1 MKKLLPLAF
10 FLVAI
15 MTLFLIFPVAAQSVN
30 VNTVISQ
37 GNTVFIGEQG
47 LDVSSF
53 CSPSCQIGWWAP
65 GASIASSSPD
75 QQYSISSPST
85 FFVSPATF
93 GSYPGSWY
101 LLPSKT
107 QAFIVADPQLALRVQ
122 DTSVSVDVTNGWVY
136 RGDTIGF
143 QIDSNLYAISQRT
156 GGGYAL
162 VTIYVQP
169 PTGGTYAALYDS
181 SGKLN
186 RIDDIQI
193 QSNPTYTLGI
203 WDTSNS
209 LYPAG
214 KYTIW
219 AECDVNH
226 IYDNYGISGKT
237 ITPQISLLDQEQN
250 PLIRA
255 GVPTTNTLVPTT
267 TVRAATT
274 ITVTV
279 TTTVP
284 VTAESTPPPVMTTS
298 APLQTTSAALAT
310 VTTAGPITTRS
321 PGFDLIM
328 AALALAA
335 DFAILQVRR

>member
-1 MKKLLPLAF
+1 MAFLLIVP
-10 FLVAI
+10 
-15 MTLFLIFPVAAQSVN
+15 MTLFLVFPVTAQSVN
-30 VNTVISQ
+30 VNTHISQ
-37 GNTVFIGEQG
+37 GDTVFIGEQG
-47 LDVSSF
+47 LDISGF
-53 CSPSCQIGWWAP
+53 CPSPCQIGWWAP

-75 QQYSISSPST
+75 QQYSISIPST
-85 FFVSPATF
+85 FFVSPAVF

-101 LLPSKT
+101 LLPGKT
-107 QAFIVADPQLALRVQ
+107 QAFIVADPQLDLRVQ

-143 QIDSNLYAISQRT
+143 QIDSNLYAISQRS

-162 VTIYVQP
+162 VTIYVQSP
-169 PTGGTYAALYDS
+169 AGGTYTALYDS

-186 RIDDIQI
+186 RIDVIQI
-193 QSNPTYTLGI
+193 QSNPTYTNGI
-203 WDTSNS
+203 WDTGNS

-255 GVPTTNTLVPTT
+255 GVPTTITLVPTT
-267 TVRAATT
+267 TVPAATT
-274 ITVTV
+274 IPVSTA
-279 TTTVP
+279 TTTL
-284 VTAESTPPPVMTTS
+284 VTAVSTSPPPASTNV
-298 APLQTTSAALAT
+298 PLQTISTAVATVSAAGP
-310 VTTAGPITTRS
+310 VTTKS
-321 PGFDLIM
+321 PGFDM
-328 AALALAA
+328 AAAGLALAA
-335 DFAILQVRR
+335 GSAILLARRR